1 MSKAW
6 KHFKKILVHK
16 YWVFKYCCKAG
27 IPVQGLLHDLSK
39 FSPVEFFESVKYYQ
53 GDSSPIDACKKAN
66 GYSKAWLHHKG
77 RNPHHYEYWQD
88 NFDNGGEPLIM
99 PYKYAVEML
108 CDYLGA
114 GRAYMGKNFTCAAES
129 EWWDKK
135 RSKPIAMHP
144 MVLSFL
150 DICFDNIDEV
160 ALALPSSEF
169 KAMLKDYYD
178 FAMQTWNSPEENF
191 SVTKVC
197 KENYFSNIEIEK
209 EIEDLK

>member
-6 KHFKKILVHK
+6 KHLKKILVHK
-16 YWVFKYCCKAG
+16 YWVFRYCCKAG

-77 RNPHHYEYWQD
+77 RNPHHYEYYID
-88 NFDNGGEPLIM
+88 NLDHGGQPLIM

-114 GRAYMGKNFTCAAES
+114 GRAYMGKKFTWES
-129 EWWDKK
+129 ERKWWENKI
-135 RSKPIAMHP
+135 SKPIAMHP
-144 MVLSFL
+144 VNKKFITLTLSYL
-150 DICFDNIDEV
+150 ELEGDRILNKKTLEKI
-160 ALALPSSEF
+160 
-169 KAMLKDYYD
+169 Y
-178 FAMQTWNSPEENF
+178 
-191 SVTKVC
+191 
-197 KENYFSNIEIEK
+197 K
-209 EIEDLK
+209 EISYSWTGMEDMFW